1 MSFFLNKIG
10 LGDAVAWLL
19 AGVGVTSIIL
29 GFAFKDIGENLRVGI
44 MLAFNR
50 PFNIG
55 NVVEIDGFVG
65 TVKAL
70 ELRSTHLRIFNGKDI
85 YIPNSSL
92 IKNPRINYTQDGLS
106 IHDYTVGLDYGEFNK
121 DVMQEIDSTLLGINE
136 ILHTKDLSPF

>member
-1 MSFFLNKIG
+1 MQL
-10 LGDAVAWLL
+10 LGYWQAQELRLL
-19 AGVGVTSIIL
+19 LLVLLSKTL
-29 GFAFKDIGENLRVGI
+29 GENLLAGI

-65 TVKAL
+65 KVKAL

-121 DVMQEIDSTLLGINE
+121 DVMQEIDSTLLGITE
-136 ILHTKDLSPF
+136 IAHTEDLAAF